1 MLSLTLI
8 EPLLVGST
16 SQYTLYA
23 CALSVWVLRCYA

>member
-23 CALSVWVLRCYA
+23 CALSV